1 MEHFLDYVRKE
12 GPFTPYQIRTIEYFF
27 RCVISEI
34 SKLAI
39 MLLIYL
45 IVGISGRLVWVL
57 CFLLPIRCFTGGI
70 HMKHYWSCF
79 GLTFGII
86 LLSSIIL
93 PGYVP
98 LYFNL
103 HSCILMLM
111 VCLFIMLAI
120 GPVPS
125 SNRPFPKEAVIVKSK
140 KFTFILMV
148 AAMVVIA
155 FYWNHAIAAIGFWT
169 IMLQT
174 LQLIIGKIIILQK
187 GEPK

>member
-12 GPFTPYQIRTIEYFF
+12 GPFTPYQISTIEYFF

-34 SKLAI
+34 SKLAV
-39 MLLIYL
+39 MLLIYF
-45 IVGISGRLVWVL
+45 IFGISDRLVCVL

-79 GLTFGII
+79 GLTFGIV

-98 LYFNL
+98 LYFEL
-103 HSCILMLM
+103 HSCILLLL
-111 VCLFIMLAI
+111 VCLFIMLAA

-125 SNRPFPKEAVIVKSK
+125 SNRPFPKEALIIKSK
-140 KFTFILMV
+140 KATCILMV
-148 AAMVVIA
+148 IAMAVIA
-155 FYWNHAIAAIGFWT
+155 FYWNHSIAAIGFWT